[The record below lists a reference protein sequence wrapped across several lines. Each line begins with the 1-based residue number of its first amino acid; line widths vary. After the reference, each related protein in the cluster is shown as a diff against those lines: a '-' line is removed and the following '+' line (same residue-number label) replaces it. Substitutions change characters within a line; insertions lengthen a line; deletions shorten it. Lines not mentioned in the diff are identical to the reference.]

1 GWRRERAALTD
12 RGFTTA
18 TGERRS
24 AMKIRLTRF
33 TLLALLAL
41 IGFGV
46 GDHAIALDDPNR
58 ITLPTAASI
67 VGAAPFFSD
76 VRVFNTSYDSTI
88 SLEATYRCFIGACP
102 AVDRG
107 LQIV

>member
-1 GWRRERAALTD
+1 
-12 RGFTTA
+12 
-18 TGERRS
+18 
-24 AMKIRLTRF
+24 MKIRLTRF

-41 IGFGV
+41 IGFGI

-107 LQIV
+107 LQIVVGPRQTKSFNDMVGVAF